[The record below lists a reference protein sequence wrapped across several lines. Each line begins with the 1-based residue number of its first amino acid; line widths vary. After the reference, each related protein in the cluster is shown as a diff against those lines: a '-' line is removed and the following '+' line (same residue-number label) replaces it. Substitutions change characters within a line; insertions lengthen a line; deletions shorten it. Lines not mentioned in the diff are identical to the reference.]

1 MVTSSVLV
9 SKKCPGRQRMS
20 VMEQNDCFS
29 SNAPTFVLVFYSL
42 IFRPAQGRKP
52 NAEPGS
58 RNEKNKRI
66 LFQDGKLLA
75 SLRGSFTSY
84 TQFLLHPRSSLHSP
98 SIHLQNTSLP
108 PTFPPSFL
116 PQLMLLHSSYVIWNN
131 QTVFKDSYYSFGGP

>member
-1 MVTSSVLV
+1 MVTFSVLV
-9 SKKCPGRQRMS
+9 SKNCPGRERMG
-20 VMEQNDCFS
+20 QNDCFS

-42 IFRPAQGRKP
+42 ISRPAQGRKP

-116 PQLMLLHSSYVIWNN
+116 PQFMLLHSSYVIWNN
-131 QTVFKDSYYSFGGP
+131 K

>member
-1 MVTSSVLV
+1 M
-9 SKKCPGRQRMS
+9 PWQRT
-20 VMEQNDCFS
+20 DCLLWEKMIVFHLMH
-29 SNAPTFVLVFYSL
+29 PPPFVLVFYSL

-131 QTVFKDSYYSFGGP
+131 SFQILSFFWMTLGSIASK